1 MLPCGYQKD
10 LGFPRHIRETA
21 IHSLNRVRA
30 VAESGKWNSEL
41 VMENSLP
48 LTGVFFLFVFLFCL
62 KIYIYN
68 QCKNVVLSFLALL
81 LVSLHHSLL
90 VEVFFFF
97 NELMFNLISLV
108 SFLSRAG

>member
-30 VAESGKWNSEL
+30 VAESGKWNLEL
-41 VMENSLP
+41 DMENSLP
-48 LTGVFFLFVFLFCL
+48 LTVCFFFVL
-62 KIYIYN
+62 KYIYN

-90 VEVFFFF
+90 VEVFFF
-97 NELMFNLISLV
+97 NKLMFNLISLV

>member
-30 VAESGKWNSEL
+30 VAESGKWNMEL
-41 VMENSLP
+41 DMENSLP
-48 LTGVFFLFVFLFCL
+48 LTVWFFFFVL
-62 KIYIYN
+62 KYIYN

-90 VEVFFFF
+90 VEVFFF
-97 NELMFNLISLV
+97 
-108 SFLSRAG
+108 

>member
-30 VAESGKWNSEL
+30 VAESGKWNMEL
-41 VMENSLP
+41 DMENSLP
-48 LTGVFFLFVFLFCL
+48 LTVWFFFFVL
-62 KIYIYN
+62 KYIYN

-90 VEVFFFF
+90 VEVFFF